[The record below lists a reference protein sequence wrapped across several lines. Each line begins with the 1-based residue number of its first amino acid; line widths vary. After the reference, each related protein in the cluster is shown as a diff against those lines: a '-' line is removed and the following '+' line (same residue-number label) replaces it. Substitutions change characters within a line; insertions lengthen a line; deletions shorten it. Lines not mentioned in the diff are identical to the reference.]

1 MKSLIGGS
9 WHLDRI
15 WTPDF
20 HVPNSKTPNILA
32 DSSQNLVLTHVQSD
46 GRILVSKRITLNGI
60 SQMDFR
66 LYPLDVQAIDFE
78 IESNELSYQNLQ
90 LAWKEIEP
98 LNMNEHF
105 HWNGY
110 EMYKYQLLTEVAN
123 YSHSGT
129 GTFSKLIAR
138 LHLRRNFGW
147 QFIFE
152 MYAPITL
159 YVIISWASFWID
171 IKEAGARISL
181 CMTIIL
187 TMVTASRNAR
197 KDLPVV
203 DYISALDIW
212 ITTSTVFV
220 IACLV
225 EHMTVNYVFFREK
238 RAASKLN
245 KRKKSLWQRENY
257 AKKLDNF
264 KAQDSSETDPPSGVA
279 DKTKPLLYFSIYG
292 CLKFQSDKPKKERKL
307 QVDGS
312 VEMAYEI
319 DRKSRIA
326 FPSLFLAFN
335 SVYWLTVYS
344 LHR

>member
-1 MKSLIGGS
+1 M
-9 WHLDRI
+9 
-15 WTPDF
+15 
-20 HVPNSKTPNILA
+20 
-32 DSSQNLVLTHVQSD
+32 LTRVQSD
-46 GRILVSKRITLNGI
+46 GRILVSKRIIINGI

-78 IESNELSYQNLQ
+78 IESNELSYNNLQ

-98 LNMNEHF
+98 FNMNEHF

-110 EMYKYQLLTEVAN
+110 EMYRYELLSEVAN
-123 YSHSGT
+123 YSQLGT

-147 QFIFE
+147 QFIIE
-152 MYAPITL
+152 VYAPIVL
-159 YVIISWASFWID
+159 YVIISWAAFWID
-171 IKEAGARISL
+171 IKESGARISL

-187 TMVTASRNAR
+187 TMVTTSQNAR

-203 DYISALDIW
+203 DYISALDVW
-212 ITTSTVFV
+212 ITVSTVFV
-220 IACLV
+220 IASLV
-225 EHMTVNYVFFREK
+225 EHMTANYVFFREK

-245 KRKKSLWQRENY
+245 KRKRSLWQRETY
-257 AKKLDNF
+257 AKKFGNL
-264 KAQDSSETDPPSGVA
+264 KGRATPETGFSDFITD
-279 DKTKPLLYFSIYG
+279 DKTKTFFYFSISG
-292 CLKFQSDKPKKERKL
+292 CCCLNFHTDKPKKERKL

-312 VEMAYEI
+312 VELAYEI

-335 SVYWLTVYS
+335 AVYWLVVGIEARRV
-344 LHR
+344 L